1 MEAKNMEKAGRHSW
15 SAYRKELELL
25 RDLDCRPYWT
35 SSYQNHSSP
44 ESFID
49 ILTYRV
55 SFLLLTQLLN
65 REGIPVKYVPNYKEE
80 LRIEEDLDENQ
91 NGENYEEFVDFYFE
105 EQAPFTFYTEIG
117 CELTLFDSDRIEQ
130 KMLRDVPQDGIEEAL
145 FNSLVASGMDAEEMR
160 NGTAEYDGLY
170 AYVVKLPGMGSDGWT
185 AELGEEEKALYL
197 KCREYISNN
206 SSYSSLESVGDDL
219 YHVVLIGV
227 EDDNCWTE
235 AEYGTAAFYA
245 VYLLKLLYDEKVNKK
260 AAG

>member
-1 MEAKNMEKAGRHSW
+1 METENMKKAGKNSW
-15 SAYRKELELL
+15 RAYQKELELL
-25 RDLDCRPYWT
+25 RDLDCRPYCN
-35 SSYQNHSSP
+35 SPYQNHSSP

-91 NGENYEEFVDFYFE
+91 NGENYEEFIDFYFE
-105 EQAPFTFYTEIG
+105 EQAPFDFYTDIG
-117 CELTLFDSDRIEQ
+117 CELTLFDSDRIE
-130 KMLRDVPQDGIEEAL
+130 KRMLRDVPQDGIEEAL
-145 FNSLVASGMDAEEMR
+145 FNFLVASGMDAGEMR

-185 AELGEEEKALYL
+185 AELSEEEKALYL
-197 KCREYISNN
+197 KCKEYIPNN
-206 SSYSSLESVGDDL
+206 SAYSSLKRIGDDL